1 MSHRQSK
8 NPDPNLALRP
18 MSGPRPY
25 ASPSCLA
32 LGPGTLGWLAGW
44 VWLAGAGSGYG
55 EGEGEGEG
63 VGLYSRTIIAISG
76 ALCRSP

>member
-1 MSHRQSK
+1 
-8 NPDPNLALRP
+8 

-32 LGPGTLGWLAGW
+32 LGPGTLGWLAGG
-44 VWLAGAGSGYG
+44 VWPSGAGSGYR
-55 EGEGEGEG
+55 EGEGEG

-76 ALCRSP
+76 GNPSSGPLTPNASSLLSNEGKKS